1 MVKAIDISKNE
12 LLKDELRAKYSNL
25 TDADMNQINDSF
37 DQFVQTLSLKT
48 HQQKE
53 EVERV
58 VEEAVS
64 YVQSKSL

>member
-1 MVKAIDISKNE
+1 MVKAIDITKNE
-12 LLKDELRAKYSNL
+12 LLKEELKAKYANL
-25 TDADMNQINDSF
+25 TEVEMNQINESF
-37 DQFVQTLSLKT
+37 DQFVQTISLKT

-53 EVERV
+53 EVQRV